1 MPGER
6 HAGSGPSPAG
16 TLPEPSFA
24 ERARTLVHLARAG
37 TLVTQSRRLPGFPFG
52 SVALYAVG
60 ESGLPSFLIS
70 TMAMHTQNLV
80 TDPRASLLVA
90 QPGWTDDPL
99 AGARV
104 TLVGNAA
111 KVGQEET
118 PAVRDV
124 YLARH
129 ENARHWVDYDDFAFY
144 RLEVVEVYWVGGFGE
159 MGWVSAADYGA
170 AAPDPLADAAPA
182 IIAHMNE
189 DHADALALYCRAFAE
204 VAADEATMT
213 AVDRLGFR
221 VRARVGDRL
230 QGLRINFTREART
243 TAEARAVLVDM
254 VREAREHAG
263 APAPPQSH

>member
-1 MPGER
+1 MSGER
-6 HAGSGPSPAG
+6 HAGSGPTPAD
-16 TLPEPSFA
+16 TPPEPSFA
-24 ERARTLVHLARAG
+24 ERARTLVHLGRSG
-37 TLVTQSRRLPGFPFG
+37 TLVTQSRRVPGFPFG
-52 SVALYAVG
+52 SVALYAVDG
-60 ESGLPSFLIS
+60 SGRPSFLVS
-70 TMAMHTQNLV
+70 TMAMHTQNLIA
-80 TDPRASLLVA
+80 DPRSSLFVT

-111 KVGQEET
+111 QVGEKET
-118 PAVRDV
+118 AALRAA

-144 RLEVVEVYWVGGFGE
+144 RLEVVEIYWVGGFGE
-159 MGWVSAADYGA
+159 MGWVSADDYRA

-182 IIAHMNE
+182 IIAHMNA
-189 DHADALALYCRAFAE
+189 DHADALVLYCTVFAG

-221 VRARVGDRL
+221 VRARAGDRL

-243 TAEARAVLVDM
+243 PEAARAVLVDM
-254 VREAREHAG
+254 VREARARTK
-263 APAPPQSH
+263 APAPPH